1 LTQRALG
8 FKLAESKQEEVPYIR
23 YPLVNDCFKLFEDIG
38 KLMVAVRRV
47 HNQRALRVVEP
58 LDYQQDNDLIKA
70 LGLQVLVV
78 AEGNFGELQDNYE
91 HAITKALLA
100 HA

>member
-1 LTQRALG
+1 
-8 FKLAESKQEEVPYIR
+8 
-23 YPLVNDCFKLFEDIG
+23 
-38 KLMVAVRRV
+38 MVAVRRV

-78 AEGNFGELQDNYE
+78 AEGNFGELRDNYE